1 MKELKFTNGVHEDC
15 KHKMPSAIKKSLLA
29 KDGVWT
35 DVSWGNDEFAS
46 FTNEENGWQLRMGDP
61 NPLVRWGGHQEDSPR
76 GYLVAFNV
84 YHCEP
89 EEGDLEQ
96 VYESDDF
103 EMLAQIASNPTPR
116 ARAWK
121 HFINS
126 KQQVF
131 VEETDTVIDDWKVK
145 VFKPHFSGTQKNT
158 GVSHYFYLFDGNLKH
173 IDPDDESTFPPHI
186 TSWIYTKDNLW
197 HESEY
202 KKCLTLGNEQIKSND
217 MDYLEHSLFEW
228 SIKQGLLDNFLVF
241 KRDIRKETIKLDDLT
256 HDCVHAMYEE
266 LAKCLPKITEGHVN
280 PWHQGR
286 IESAISEAILDWVQT
301 NDHNNKYLIKESE

>member
-29 KDGVWT
+29 QDGVWT

-61 NPLVRWGGHQEDSPR
+61 NPLVRWGGHHEDSPR

-103 EMLAQIASNPTPR
+103 EMLAQIASQPTPR

-126 KQQVF
+126 KQPVY
-131 VEETDTVIDDWKVK
+131 VEDTDTVIDDWKVK
-145 VFKPHFSGTQKNT
+145 VFKPHFGGTQTNT
-158 GVSHYFYLFDGNLKH
+158 EVSHYLYLFDGNLSR
-173 IDPDDESTFPPHI
+173 IDPDDESTFPPYI
-186 TSWIYTKDNLW
+186 ENNFW

-202 KKCLTLGNEQIKSND
+202 QMCLTLGNDQIKSND

-241 KRDIRKETIKLDDLT
+241 KRDIRKETIKLEDLT
-256 HDCVHAMYEE
+256 HDCVHAMYDE
-266 LAKCLPKITEGHVN
+266 LAKRLPKITEGHVN

-301 NDHNNKYLIKESE
+301 NDHNNEYLIEESE

>member
-1 MKELKFTNGVHEDC
+1 MSELKFTNGVHEDC

-29 KDGVWT
+29 QDGVWE

-61 NPLVRWGGHQEDSPR
+61 NPLHRWGGNHETSPR

-84 YHCEP
+84 TEGEP
-89 EEGDLEQ
+89 EIDDLEQ
-96 VYESDDF
+96 VYESDDL
-103 EMLAQIASNPTPR
+103 EMLAQIASHPTPR

-126 KQQVF
+126 KQPVF
-131 VEETDTVIDDWKVK
+131 VEDFEAKAFNVK
-145 VFKPHFSGTQKNT
+145 VFQPHFGGTQTNT
-158 GVSHYFYLFDGNLKH
+158 EVSHYFYLFNGNLSR
-173 IDPDDESTFPPHI
+173 IDPNDESTFPPHI
-186 TSWIYTKDNLW
+186 ECNFW

-202 KKCLTLGNEQIKSND
+202 KKCLTLGNDQIKSND
-217 MDYLEHSLFEW
+217 MDYLEHSLFTW
-228 SIKQGLLDNFLVF
+228 SIRQGLLDNFLVF
-241 KRDIRKETIKLDDLT
+241 KKEARQETIKLDDIT
-256 HDCVHAMYEE
+256 HDCVHAMYDE

-301 NDHNNKYLIKESE
+301 NDHNNEYLIEESE